1 MSNIEVIN
9 ESVCVANSDTNSDTL
24 ADTMSDTNV
33 IELVEK
39 NTAEVVKALED
50 VKETVKEAAEDVKE
64 VVDDAKEAVDDV
76 KESVED
82 ITHTIN
88 DTLDPKL
95 TEEQQTILALFYED
109 AKAAVEDIILSPLPA
124 LVKLTKMIG
133 ALMKLFEKVKL
144 HGKTISGSNKKAVV
158 MAIVKRLLKDL
169 VPDRDLLFELLAIY
183 NSNAEYLLETL
194 ADVSRSLNVVTEVLE
209 SGCCASILSL
219 LNKK

>member
-1 MSNIEVIN
+1 MEVN
-9 ESVCVANSDTNSDTL
+9 DEVVRVANSDTL

-50 VKETVKEAAEDVKE
+50 VKESVKEVTEDVKE
-64 VVDDAKEAVDDV
+64 VVDEAKEAVDDV
-76 KESVED
+76 KETVED
-82 ITHTIN
+82 ITHTVN

-95 TEEQQTILALFYED
+95 TEEQQTILVLFYED
-109 AKAAVEDIILSPLPA
+109 AKSAVEDIILSSLPA
-124 LVKLTKMIG
+124 VVKLTKMIG
-133 ALMKLFEKVKL
+133 ALMKLFENVKH

-219 LNKK
+219 LTKK

>member
-1 MSNIEVIN
+1 MSNIETMN
-9 ESVCVANSDTNSDTL
+9 EVAEDTL

-50 VKETVKEAAEDVKE
+50 VKESVKEVTEDVK
-64 VVDDAKEAVDDV
+64 VAVDDV
-76 KESVED
+76 KETVED

-109 AKAAVEDIILSPLPA
+109 AKAAVEDIILSELPA

-144 HGKTISGSNKKAVV
+144 HGKAISGSNKKAVV

-169 VPDRDLLFELLAIY
+169 IPDRDLLFELLAIY
-183 NSNAEYLLETL
+183 NSNAEFLLETL
-194 ADVSRSLNVVTEVLE
+194 ADVSRSLNIATEVLE
-209 SGCCASILSL
+209 SGCCVSILSL
-219 LNKK
+219 LSKK